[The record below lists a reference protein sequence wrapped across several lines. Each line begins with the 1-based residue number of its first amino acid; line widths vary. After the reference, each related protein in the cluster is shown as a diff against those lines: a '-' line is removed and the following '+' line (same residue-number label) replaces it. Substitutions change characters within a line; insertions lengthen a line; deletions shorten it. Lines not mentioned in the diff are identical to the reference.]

1 MTVDL
6 NLSDYSVK
14 FRIELAYLTEDRNV
28 LTVLAEDES
37 WEVQLAVAENN
48 NTPED
53 SLDKLSH
60 LENTR
65 IVIAVAENES
75 TGITTLCRL
84 AKSHLVPVRRAVA
97 SNPKSNEEILKVLA
111 RDSDREVQEEVVYN
125 PSSSESV
132 LFEVLEEDVP
142 YWILQVIPENPNATS
157 KIFGSMFEKCR
168 DSDVMVAILEN
179 QKTPST
185 LLDGILSKYP
195 DLKAVALDNPNVS
208 MKTILQ
214 LMTDEDCEVRRAAR
228 KARNRKKAEE
238 AKKLNKN

>member
-1 MTVDL
+1 MTVNL

-14 FRIELAYLTEDRNV
+14 FRIELAYLTEDRN
-28 LTVLAEDES
+28 LLATLAEDES

-53 SLDKLSH
+53 ALDKLSYS
-60 LENTR
+60 ENNC

-75 TGITTLCRL
+75 TGITTLLRL
-84 AKSHLVPVRRAVA
+84 AKSPLKAVRRAVA
-97 SNPKSNEEILKVLA
+97 SNPKSNEEILKLLA
-111 RDSDREVQEEVVYN
+111 RDSDSEVQGEVVYN

-132 LFEVLEEDVP
+132 LFEVLEKGAP
-142 YWILQVIPENPNATS
+142 YWVLEGIPEHPNATA
-157 KIFGSMFEKCR
+157 KILGSLFEKCS

-179 QKTPST
+179 QKTPAT
-185 LLDGILSKYP
+185 LLEGILNKYP
-195 DLKAVALDNPNVS
+195 KLKEEVLANPNVG

-214 LMTDEDCEVRRAAR
+214 LMTDEDCEVRKAAR

-238 AKKLNKN
+238 TT